1 MYECELGLESLREGG
16 NTLGVKTVRT
26 RVSFRLLLH
35 AHSWMTTPYPNEYI
49 MNDVGLKATGRG
61 KLEAILRFE
70 EGVEYVLSAFHIC
83 LNKLDNDNYYQ
94 LRIN

>member
-16 NTLGVKTVRT
+16 NTLGAKTVRT
-26 RVSFRLLLH
+26 RVSFHLLLH
-35 AHSWMTTPYPNEYI
+35 AHSWMTTMNI
-49 MNDVGLKATGRG
+49 VMNDVGLKATWRG

-83 LNKLDNDNYYQ
+83 LN
-94 LRIN
+94 

>member
-1 MYECELGLESLREGG
+1 M
-16 NTLGVKTVRT
+16 NIV
-26 RVSFRLLLH
+26 
-35 AHSWMTTPYPNEYI
+35 